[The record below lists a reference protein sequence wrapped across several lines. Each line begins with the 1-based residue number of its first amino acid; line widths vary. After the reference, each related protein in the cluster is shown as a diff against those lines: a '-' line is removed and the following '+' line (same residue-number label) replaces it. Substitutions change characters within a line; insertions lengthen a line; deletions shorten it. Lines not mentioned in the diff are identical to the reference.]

1 MPEVL
6 LTRVLG
12 RPESVLLMLETDS
25 GLPRA
30 SCKKCL
36 ALFAVEDTGFVR
48 CGSNFTLRKLK
59 TLIRHAWR
67 NILKLRN

>member
-6 LTRVLG
+6 LTRALG
-12 RPESVLLMLETDS
+12 RPESVLLILQMDS

-48 CGSNFTLRKLK
+48 CESSFTLRKLK
-59 TLIRHAWR
+59 MPIRHA
-67 NILKLRN
+67 